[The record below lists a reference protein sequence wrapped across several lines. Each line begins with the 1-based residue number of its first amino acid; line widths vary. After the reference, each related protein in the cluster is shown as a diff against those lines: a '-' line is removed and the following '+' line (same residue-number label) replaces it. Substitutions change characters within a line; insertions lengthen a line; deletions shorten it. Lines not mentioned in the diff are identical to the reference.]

1 MTTTREVRE
10 ALRVHAISLHKL
22 GWTQTAI
29 AKETGVPR
37 RTAGDWVGG
46 KVRHAISTKSAGL
59 ERNGELAISSSGGFV
74 PIFKSWCGRIE
85 DFKPDDG
92 IRFRI
97 VLADPP
103 WNISTKLGD
112 FTFVDRNGKP
122 HTPMV
127 RDFGK
132 WDAFNSHHDY
142 LNAVSLWLRVLY
154 NLAADDAWCWFWCS
168 YRYLSFII
176 AIGEQVGWHHI
187 SWYAWL
193 KTNSPPLIAQVNQT
207 PINAIEPLII
217 FRKGQPHLQLNG
229 KTVPNYAVQPIV
241 TAKMRPT
248 TTNVTTKPLT
258 ILFDI
263 IQWST
268 SPGDW
273 VLDAFAGSGSGSE
286 AALRKCRNAY
296 AVEADPMQEA
306 LLPHKAKE
314 WLPT

>member
-92 IRFRI
+92 IRFRL

-112 FTFVDRNGKP
+112 FTFVDRNGKQ
-122 HTPMV
+122 H
-127 RDFGK
+127 RQLIFD
-132 WDAFNSHHDY
+132 
-142 LNAVSLWLRVLY
+142 LWLAGETER
-154 NLAADDAWCWFWCS
+154 A
-168 YRYLSFII
+168 I
-176 AIGEQVGWHHI
+176 A
-187 SWYAWL
+187 
-193 KTNSPPLIAQVNQT
+193 
-207 PINAIEPLII
+207 
-217 FRKGQPHLQLNG
+217 
-229 KTVPNYAVQPIV
+229 
-241 TAKMRPT
+241 
-248 TTNVTTKPLT
+248 
-258 ILFDI
+258 
-263 IQWST
+263 
-268 SPGDW
+268 
-273 VLDAFAGSGSGSE
+273 
-286 AALRKCRNAY
+286 AALDQPKTFIHRSLTSLVTEKASKVVTKEQPPCYN
-296 AVEADPMQEA
+296 VWNFGSCDPRFGQKH
-306 LLPHKAKE
+306 PGGCQG
-314 WLPT
+314 